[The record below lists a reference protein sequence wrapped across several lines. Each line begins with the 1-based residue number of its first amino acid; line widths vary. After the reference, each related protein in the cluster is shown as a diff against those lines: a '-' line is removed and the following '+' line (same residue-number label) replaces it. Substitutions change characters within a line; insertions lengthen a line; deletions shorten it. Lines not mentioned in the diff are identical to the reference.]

1 MLRLIFISILFLSL
15 GLNGRAA
22 AGVVEQTYSVQSELQ
37 IGDKMRNY
45 CELVCDS
52 WAGIS
57 GAYNVKTNTQ
67 RVPVSEFKHIPV
79 ELKNRNKS
87 ISRSNAPN
95 PYISGESDVY
105 HQVRVDKIYY
115 VFALRRIII

>member
-1 MLRLIFISILFLSL
+1 MLRLIFTFILFLSL

-22 AGVVEQTYSVQSELQ
+22 TEVVEQCGSVQSELQ
-37 IGDKMRNY
+37 IGDQMSDY

-87 ISRSNAPN
+87 ITRSNAPN
-95 PYISGESDVY
+95 PYTSGESDV
-105 HQVRVDKIYY
+105 HQVRVDKVYY

>member
-1 MLRLIFISILFLSL
+1 MLRLIFTFILFLSL
-15 GLNGRAA
+15 GLNGRVAA
-22 AGVVEQTYSVQSELQ
+22 EVVEQCGSVQSELQ
-37 IGDKMRNY
+37 IGDQMRDY

-67 RVPVSEFKHIPV
+67 RVPVSEFKYIPV

-87 ISRSNAPN
+87 ITRSNAPN
-95 PYISGESDVY
+95 LYTSGESDV
-105 HQVRVDKIYY
+105 HQVRIDKVYY